1 MGSAAQRLLKL
12 FFLVLVTSCPHRPDN
27 SITFTEP
34 PRPDTS
40 RYNQYRSTALIA
52 DDTILSLDRKL
63 DRSGKTIALNGSGPP
78 KLADP
83 SIARLWRRD
92 TLNKINPRTAIV
104 SLDKA
109 GPISIN
115 GLIQSIS
122 LDKDTYRQGEIAIL
136 SVTAVLPLVKAQI
149 WFLGQNYKLYPE
161 AGNSYTTVLA
171 VPMDVKEGSYSMTL
185 KYDENEAAQALK
197 FPFKVVKGKFAD
209 EDTVEMDIG
218 VMTEETLEMLK
229 YEGGNFWK
237 VYNETS
243 DSLLISGDFIW
254 PCSGSITELYGTA
267 RNYNKDLDK
276 WSHKALDIANAE
288 NTKIV
293 AANDGVVVMAKD
305 LDAHGKSIVIDHGQ
319 GIHTVYLHLKEMKVK
334 KDDRVK
340 KGQEIGRLG
349 QTGICT
355 GPNLHWQIVVG
366 GNSTDPRYWMKDGDK
381 IKKGTWVKSELK
393 GTVQDTVTNR
403 K

>member
-1 MGSAAQRLLKL
+1 M
-12 FFLVLVTSCPHRPDN
+12 
-27 SITFTEP
+27 
-34 PRPDTS
+34 
-40 RYNQYRSTALIA
+40 
-52 DDTILSLDRKL
+52 
-63 DRSGKTIALNGSGPP
+63 
-78 KLADP
+78 
-83 SIARLWRRD
+83 
-92 TLNKINPRTAIV
+92 
-104 SLDKA
+104 
-109 GPISIN
+109 
-115 GLIQSIS
+115 
-122 LDKDTYRQGEIAIL
+122 
-136 SVTAVLPLVKAQI
+136 
-149 WFLGQNYKLYPE
+149 
-161 AGNSYTTVLA
+161 
-171 VPMDVKEGSYSMTL
+171 
-185 KYDENEAAQALK
+185 
-197 FPFKVVKGKFAD
+197 
-209 EDTVEMDIG
+209 
-218 VMTEETLEMLK
+218 
-229 YEGGNFWK
+229 
-237 VYNETS
+237 
-243 DSLLISGDFIW
+243 
-254 PCSGSITELYGTA
+254 
-267 RNYNKDLDK
+267 
-276 WSHKALDIANAE
+276 DIANAE